1 MEPIRLVNVYSLP
14 ISARAPD
21 VSVSSSVGVI
31 PYDPR
36 VAALRHSTRCRERSR
51 CHTSGMTK
59 TQCRELK
66 TVLVMIASRL
76 SSEVLDDDMQILLYR
91 AQTLAEASLTNRS
104 NVREALSRAG

>member
-1 MEPIRLVNVYSLP
+1 
-14 ISARAPD
+14 
-21 VSVSSSVGVI
+21 
-31 PYDPR
+31 
-36 VAALRHSTRCRERSR
+36 
-51 CHTSGMTK
+51 MTK

-66 TVLVMIASRL
+66 TVLVMIASCL